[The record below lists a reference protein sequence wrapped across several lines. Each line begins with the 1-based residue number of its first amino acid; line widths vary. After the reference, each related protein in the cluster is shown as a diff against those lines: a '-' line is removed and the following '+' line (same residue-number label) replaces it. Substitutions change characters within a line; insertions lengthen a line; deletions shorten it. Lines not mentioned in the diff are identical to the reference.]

1 MTDEISALKQ
11 IVSTTKK
18 AIILA
23 HKSPD
28 GDAVG
33 SSIAWNVFLKK
44 LNIETLVVFP
54 DQPAPFLLP
63 FLEGLEAL
71 YFDKDSE
78 AIKEFAK
85 EGATL
90 FCLDFNTESRVGA
103 EAELWI
109 SNYSGKRVMLDHH
122 PFPSDFC
129 DVTISR
135 TKVCSTAQLVYE
147 CIEEMGY
154 LELMDSNLGQGIYL
168 GIMTDTGSF
177 RYPSVNPKTHL
188 ILAHLMQLGLQHF
201 KIHEAIFDVN
211 TIDRLQLR
219 GFAIAEKLV
228 CIPGKPIAYMS
239 MSKEELSRFNYQKGD
254 TEGLVNVILSIEG
267 FSIAAFFME
276 TNDGVKI
283 SFRSKGDYFVNEFSS
298 RNFQGGGHQYAAGG
312 FSPDSLEKTLE
323 RFESLIGELA

>member
-63 FLEGLEAL
+63 FLEGVEVL
-71 YFDKDSE
+71 YFDKDNE
-78 AIKEFAK
+78 AIKEFAT

-103 EAELWI
+103 EAEAWI

-147 CIEEMGY
+147 CIEEMGC

-177 RYPSVNPKTHL
+177 RYPSVNAKTHL

-239 MSKEELSRFNYQKGD
+239 MTKEELVRFNYQKGD

>member
-54 DQPAPFLLP
+54 DQPAPFLQP
-63 FLEGLEAL
+63 FLEGVEVL

-78 AIKEFAK
+78 AIKEFAT
-85 EGATL
+85 EGTTL
-90 FCLDFNTESRVGA
+90 FCLDFNTESRVGI
-103 EAELWI
+103 EAESWI
-109 SNYSGKRVMLDHH
+109 SNYSGKRVMIDHH

-135 TKVCSTAQLVYE
+135 TKVCSTAQLIYE

-154 LELMDSNLGQGIYL
+154 LDLMDSNLGQGIYL

-177 RYPSVNPKTHL
+177 RYPSVNAKTHL

-228 CIPGKPIAYMS
+228 CIPGKPVAYMS
-239 MSKEELSRFNYQKGD
+239 MTKEELVRFNYQKGD

-323 RFESLIGELA
+323 RFESLTGELA